1 MPKINRAPGCAVLVM
16 AIACAAAAVAQT
28 QKSAPA
34 EKKSS
39 SFWEWVLRFTGVSAN
54 PSTLKGAEDEIVTG
68 QVWLADAKAGT
79 PQQLT
84 ADAGYRSPIFFPEGA
99 DLLVMKGEELRR
111 ISTVSREQQKVASV
125 SGVTK
130 LIGFDRNDPSQVLLL
145 EEDDAG
151 HVKVELLSLG
161 TAKLT
166 QLPYDPDSGR
176 DRQMLEELWG
186 WERTY
191 PSGTVYVKREA
202 TQAMSGA
209 VERSNVF
216 WKALGGNPINVS
228 RCELANCGQPSA
240 SADGSKIAFIK
251 ALP

>member
-1 MPKINRAPGCAVLVM
+1 M

-28 QKSAPA
+28 QKPAPTQ
-34 EKKSS
+34 KKSS
-39 SFWEWVLRFTGVSAN
+39 SFWEWVLRFTGVSAS

-68 QVWLADAKAGT
+68 QVWLADVKAGT
-79 PQQLT
+79 RQQVT
-84 ADAGYRSPIFFPEGA
+84 ADAGYRSPIFFPEGP
-99 DLLVMKGEELRR
+99 DLLVVKGEEIMR
-111 ISTVSREQQKVASV
+111 ISPISREQQRVATV

-130 LIGFDRNDPSQVLLL
+130 LVGFDRNDPSQVLLL
-145 EEDDAG
+145 TEDDAG
-151 HVKVELLSLG
+151 HVRVELLFMNTG
-161 TAKLT
+161 KLM
-166 QLPYDPDSGR
+166 QLPYDPDSSR
-176 DRQMLEELWG
+176 DRQMLEDLEG

-209 VERSNVF
+209 VEVSNVF
-216 WKALGGNPINVS
+216 WKASMGDPMNIS

-240 SADGSKIAFIK
+240 SLDGSKIAFVK